1 MNILVCVKQVPD
13 TTEIKID
20 PVKNTLIRDG
30 VPSIVNP
37 FDGYALEAAA
47 RIKDKNPDTKIVV
60 LSMGPPQATAAL
72 KECLAIAA
80 DKAYLVSGR
89 TFGGSDTLATS
100 YILYNAVKKVEEL
113 EGAKFDA
120 IFCGKQAIDG
130 DTAQVGPELAE
141 HLGYPQ
147 VTYGLE
153 AEVDGDMLKVK
164 KEVGGD
170 RREVP
175 LPGHLHQARLGP
187 PLPHHQAEDGRQQGG
202 DPRSG
207 RRRFP
212 RHRHHPHRP
221 EGLPHQREE
230 DLRAP
235 EENRRRED
243 RGRGQRGV
251 RQEAVRAA
259 HCGQHHLREGK
270 HNGSQDQGPVGIC

>member
-30 VPSIVNP
+30 VPSILNP

-47 RIKDKNPDTKIVV
+47 RIKDKDPDTKLVV
-60 LSMGPPQATAAL
+60 VTMGPPQAVAVL

-100 YILYNAVKKVEEL
+100 YILSNVIKKIEET
-113 EGAKFDA
+113 EGKFDA

-130 DTAQVGPELAE
+130 DTAQVGPEMAE
-141 HLGYPQ
+141 HLGLPQ

-164 KEVGGD
+164 KEV
-170 RREVP
+170 
-175 LPGHLHQARLGP
+175 
-187 PLPHHQAEDGRQQGG
+187 EDGAQIIGIKTPCLVTFTKPAW
-202 DPRSG
+202 DPRYPTIKRKLAANRAEIPTLG
-207 RRRFP
+207 DDAFP
-212 RHRHHPHRP
+212 DMDTTRI
-221 EGLPHQREE
+221 GLKGSPTHVKSTFVPQKKTGGVKVQEE
-230 DLRAP
+230 DATAS
-235 EENRRRED
+235 
-243 RGRGQRGV
+243 
-251 RQEAVRAA
+251 AVKLFTLLSDAA
-259 HCGQHHLREGK
+259 
-270 HNGSQDQGPVGIC
+270 VI